1 MFYKNEILAFKKE
14 KGKLIS
20 SNNGFIAID
29 LGLYFPFL
37 DPAFLSFRFEGAEDC
52 NFIIPSDYVTNHRYP
67 NKNYITVTQKLGKKL
82 SKTGYILTAPID
94 KLNSIKYLVIY
105 AGPEDAVRVYKFK
118 IKISLNKEHPY
129 AIFNGRIKINDFGKS
144 TFYFNTYYRVKLG
157 WKINSYYT
165 NMEEYMKSSDKK
177 KTLLRKNS
185 VLSEKSLSLNVYEEP
200 IVLVSLAED
209 EI

>member
-52 NFIIPSDYVTNHRYP
+52 NVIIPSDYVTNHRYP

-82 SKTGYILTAPID
+82 SKQD
-94 KLNSIKYLVIY
+94 IY
-105 AGPEDAVRVYKFK
+105 
-118 IKISLNKEHPY
+118 
-129 AIFNGRIKINDFGKS
+129 
-144 TFYFNTYYRVKLG
+144 
-157 WKINSYYT
+157 
-165 NMEEYMKSSDKK
+165 
-177 KTLLRKNS
+177 
-185 VLSEKSLSLNVYEEP
+185 
-200 IVLVSLAED
+200 
-209 EI
+209 